1 MKNLISLKIKNSL
14 LEHLQLF
21 YPSISDKLL
30 NLIIE
35 EAISDF
41 TQYTNSNEVDEAE
54 YLLLAMAKER
64 VNQIGA
70 EGFASESVGGSS
82 VSFNSDYSE
91 RIKKQLNTYKHIRT
105 PQ

>member
-1 MKNLISLKIKNSL
+1 MINLISLEIKNSL

-21 YPSISDKLL
+21 YPSISEKILEL
-30 NLIIE
+30 TIE
-35 EAISDF
+35 EVINDF
-41 TQYTNSNEVDEAE
+41 VQYTNYAIADEAE

-70 EGFASESVGGSS
+70 EGFSSESVGGSS
-82 VSFNSDYSE
+82 VSFNSDYSD
-91 RIKKQLNTYKHIRT
+91 RIKKQLNTFKHIRT